1 MTTIMGV
8 EAETID
14 HYAPGL
20 PPCKQHL
27 LAVGTQ
33 TGLVQIW
40 DVAAEKKLRTMSGH
54 SSRVGMVPPPPQGHA
69 PDDFAPPPP
78 FSVGAL
84 AWNWDTLCS
93 GSRDHTIAQWDHRMP
108 DAPTRTLKAH
118 TQEVCGLRWSTDHQ
132 LLASGGNDNKVC
144 TQCV

>member
-54 SSRVGMVPPPPQGHA
+54 SSRVGTVPPPPPPQGHA

-78 FSVGAL
+78 PSL
-84 AWNWDTLCS
+84 
-93 GSRDHTIAQWDHRMP
+93 
-108 DAPTRTLKAH
+108 
-118 TQEVCGLRWSTDHQ
+118 
-132 LLASGGNDNKVC
+132 
-144 TQCV
+144 